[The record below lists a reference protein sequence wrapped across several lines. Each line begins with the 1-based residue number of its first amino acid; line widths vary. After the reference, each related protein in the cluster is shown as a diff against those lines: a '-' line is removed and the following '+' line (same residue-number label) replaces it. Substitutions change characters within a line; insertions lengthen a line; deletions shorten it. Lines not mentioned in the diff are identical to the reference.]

1 VGPLMAGT
9 SMLRIEVISSVSRK
23 MTVDIRIEL
32 ERKANEDKNV
42 KKYMKKAGGVVAV
55 AVVE

>member
-9 SMLRIEVISSVSRK
+9 SMLRTEVISSVSRK

-32 ERKANEDKNV
+32 EGKANEDKNV
-42 KKYMKKAGGVVAV
+42 KKYMEKAAGVVAV